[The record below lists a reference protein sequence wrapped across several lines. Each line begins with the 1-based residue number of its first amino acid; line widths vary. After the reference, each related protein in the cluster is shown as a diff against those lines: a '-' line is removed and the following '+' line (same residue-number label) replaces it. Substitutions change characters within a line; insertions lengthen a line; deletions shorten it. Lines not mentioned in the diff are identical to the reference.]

1 MLDAKSISK
10 SFQSCICSGIENIFL
25 VNKTGSLVLAA
36 KQGEAVKTLGA
47 ILSNVWSDYADA
59 IGNSESGQELG
70 FMIVEVESG
79 SVVVEGVSGLYLC
92 VQGGND
98 VGKIIEVGKKVKEM
112 VESPLADVLSS

>member
-1 MLDAKSISK
+1 MLDAKSINK

-25 VNKTGSLVLAA
+25 VNKTGSLVLSV

-59 IGNSESGQELG
+59 IGNSETGQELG

-79 SVVVEGVSGLYLC
+79 TVVVESVNGLYVC
-92 VQGGND
+92 VHGGND
-98 VGKIIEVGKKVKEM
+98 VGKIIEVGKRVKDM
-112 VESPLADVLSS
+112 VESPLAEALSS